1 MAVTLNANSSTGF
14 IATSDTSGV
23 LQLQTGGTTAVTVD
37 ASQNVGI
44 GTSSP
49 QSSLSVGGGVDVG
62 QGITS
67 GYAVL
72 SFIDPSA
79 GSARYASIRKN
90 YDSPFDLRIRAS
102 NSSVGAPTIFE
113 QSNSLEAM
121 RITSAGNVG
130 MGTTSPQAALDL
142 GDGTAGRAITWGGST
157 GTARYTSIFSTYGSG
172 SLAFGRGF
180 TGSTLADSYVSTYT
194 GTIANCGIR
203 LDGNGFINFFT
214 DASSSQTA
222 GNAFTPTPRMR
233 IDSSGFLMVNT
244 TTLVSGFSAISTIVS
259 ATNTSSN
266 ITLKDT
272 GTTYGTGTQYIS
284 FVNSSNAGAGSIQH
298 TAVTTVAYA
307 TTSDLRLKENITDCP
322 SALNIAQQIK
332 VRSYNWKED
341 GRRVDYGFVA
351 QELNPFF
358 PDAVCQGDDSEEI
371 VDPKQTWQVDYGKI
385 TPLLLKAIQEQQAL
399 ITQLQ
404 ADVAA
409 LKGASA

>member
-1 MAVTLNANSSTGF
+1 
-14 IATSDTSGV
+14 
-23 LQLQTGGTTAVTVD
+23 
-37 ASQNVGI
+37 
-44 GTSSP
+44 
-49 QSSLSVGGGVDVG
+49 
-62 QGITS
+62 
-67 GYAVL
+67 
-72 SFIDPSA
+72 
-79 GSARYASIRKN
+79 
-90 YDSPFDLRIRAS
+90 
-102 NSSVGAPTIFE
+102 
-113 QSNSLEAM
+113 
-121 RITSAGNVG
+121 
-130 MGTTSPQAALDL
+130 
-142 GDGTAGRAITWGGST
+142 
-157 GTARYTSIFSTYGSG
+157 
-172 SLAFGRGF
+172 
-180 TGSTLADSYVSTYT
+180 
-194 GTIANCGIR
+194 
-203 LDGNGFINFFT
+203 
-214 DASSSQTA
+214 
-222 GNAFTPTPRMR
+222 
-233 IDSSGFLMVNT
+233 
-244 TTLVSGFSAISTIVS
+244 VS

-409 LKGASA
+409 LKGNA